1 MKSLPVRGAWI
12 EMACVAVC
20 FSQAVSLPVR
30 GAWIEMD
37 FVIVMVSQ
45 VKWSLPVRGA
55 WIEIIVNAPS
65 GISLVVAPRAGSV
78 D

>member
-1 MKSLPVRGAWI
+1 MKSQDERKKTIMKSLPVRGAWI

-55 WIEIIVNAPS
+55 WIEILSA
-65 GISLVVAPRAGSV
+65 LYK
-78 D
+78 